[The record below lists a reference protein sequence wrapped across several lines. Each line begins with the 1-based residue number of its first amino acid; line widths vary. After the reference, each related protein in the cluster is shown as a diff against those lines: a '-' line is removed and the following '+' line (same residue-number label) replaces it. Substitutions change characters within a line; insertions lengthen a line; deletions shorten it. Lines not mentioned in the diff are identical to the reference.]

1 MLAAAM
7 VEKRG
12 KPTQV
17 NVRTKSLSEYQRW
30 KLEAERRGWS
40 ITLLIRTAVNSLIDS
55 REEEQRK
62 AVG

>member
-1 MLAAAM
+1 M

-17 NVRTKSLSEYQRW
+17 NVRAKSASEYQRW
-30 KLEAERRGWS
+30 KAEAERRGWS
-40 ITLLIRTAVNSLIDS
+40 ITHLIRSAVNRLVDESDA
-55 REEEQRK
+55 RVPEQRK